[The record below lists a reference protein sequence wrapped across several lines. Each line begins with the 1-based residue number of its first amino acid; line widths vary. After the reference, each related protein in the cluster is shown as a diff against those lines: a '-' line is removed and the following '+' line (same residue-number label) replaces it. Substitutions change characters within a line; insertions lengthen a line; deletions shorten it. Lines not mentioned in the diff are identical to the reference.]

1 VDVFDMLENPNVKA
15 VKVVL
20 KLKRLA
26 YNLLKEEYG
35 NAEKDVRKNTDRDAL
50 DYPYI
55 LETHVN
61 KMEGIGR
68 FYLGLAKEIQIV
80 EGEELKNYA
89 RDYVKSVFSLV

>member
-1 VDVFDMLENPNVKA
+1 MVNTPKHVA
-15 VKVVL
+15 
-20 KLKRLA
+20 
-26 YNLLKEEYG
+26 G
-35 NAEKDVRKNTDRDAL
+35 NAEKDVRKNTDKDAL

-89 RDYVKSVFSLV
+89 RYYVKSVFSHV